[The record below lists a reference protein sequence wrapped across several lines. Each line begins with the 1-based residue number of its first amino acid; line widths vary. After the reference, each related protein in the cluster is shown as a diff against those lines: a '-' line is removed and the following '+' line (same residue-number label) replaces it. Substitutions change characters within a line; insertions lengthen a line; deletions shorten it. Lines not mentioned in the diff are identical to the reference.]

1 MKKYEVNNEIKLGK
15 IYTTL
20 GQKKPIK
27 YKTASVH
34 KGKINNNKNNFN
46 VNTNS
51 NNNYLYADKID
62 INKNFN
68 NKEIKENED
77 ELNIENLLLKKMEF
91 DNQVK
96 EIKKFINK

>member
-34 KGKINNNKNNFN
+34 KGKVNNNKNNFN
-46 VNTNS
+46 VNINN

-62 INKNFN
+62 LNNNFK